1 MNNYGYYREH
11 QQEIDRKIAEENA
24 QNTVE
29 GVQGI
34 ILVAMIIIALFIG
47 AYFVIYPPLSRKV
60 LQKYYNRADG
70 TPDRSVK
77 DMLQAHPKLE
87 KICKLHK
94 ICFVALVASYTPLIL
109 GSDNMR
115 ILSHQ
120 NFLYKAGSV
129 VGVFAT
135 FATLVVGIIP
145 LVLAYKARKRAKQ
158 NELTA
163 KMNQQ

>member
-1 MNNYGYYREH
+1 MNNYDYYRTH
-11 QQEIDRKIAEENA
+11 KQEIDNAIANQSAE
-24 QNTVE
+24 NTV
-29 GVQGI
+29 GGI
-34 ILVAMIIIALFIG
+34 AGFIRLAQIVIAMFIG
-47 AYFVIYPPLSRKV
+47 AYFVVFPPLSRKV

-87 KICKLHK
+87 KICKLHN
-94 ICFVALVASYTPLIL
+94 ICFVALVVSYTPLIL

-115 ILSHQ
+115 LLSHQ